1 MIRINKKKFLF
12 AAMVILL
19 AGVMIGQ
26 QMVQAKSDS
35 YEDLKNFTQAMEII
49 KRNYVENPDSRQL
62 IEGALRGMVSS
73 LDPHSSYMTERQFK
87 EMNMDI
93 KGEFTG
99 VGIQIG
105 VKNQQLT
112 IIAPI
117 EDTPGFRA
125 GLAAGDKIM
134 KINDEWTKDMSIE
147 QAVDKMRGPKGT
159 SVKLMIFR
167 EGWDK
172 PREFSIVRDV
182 IKVVSV
188 KSRMLDDGVGYVKII
203 QFQGQTADELEKA
216 LKGLE
221 AKGMKKMVLDLRNDP
236 GGLLDSS
243 VDVSGKFL
251 PKDSLVVY
259 LQGRQKTDRKDF
271 TTTSAEK
278 PRNYPIVVLVNTGSA
293 SASEIVAGALQDS
306 KRALIVGT
314 QTFGKG
320 SVQTVF
326 PLDGGGLRLTTAK
339 YYTPSGRSIQNVGIT
354 PDILTSAKPMAAGL
368 PMGAIL
374 MTQPVADA
382 MQPGDHGT
390 TFGGGPFVASVA
402 LHVFD
407 RLHDPALL
415 RQVTENGTWLGD
427 ALHAMAQR
435 STKIRAVRGL
445 GYIWGI
451 DVTDAAKDVVAR
463 ALDLGLLICSAGEHT
478 VRLLPPLVMER
489 ANLERGMRMLEQSIG

>member
-1 MIRINKKKFLF
+1 MQNEAEDDEMIRINKRKFLI
-12 AAMVILL
+12 AALVILL
-19 AGVMIGQ
+19 TGILIGQ
-26 QMVQAKSDS
+26 QMVQAKSDT

-49 KRNYVENPDSRQL
+49 KRNYVENPDSREL

-117 EDTPGFRA
+117 EDTPGYRA

-159 SVKLMIFR
+159 AVQLMIFR

-172 PREFSIVRDV
+172 PREFKIVRDV

-188 KSRMLDDGVGYVKII
+188 KSRMLDDSIGYVKLI
-203 QFQGQTADELEKA
+203 QFQGQTAEELEKA

-221 AKGMKKMVLDLRNDP
+221 AKGMKKLVLDLRNDP
-236 GGLLDSS
+236 GGLLDAS

-271 TTTSAEK
+271 MTTSAQT
-278 PRNYPIVVLVNTGSA
+278 PRDYPMVVMVNTGSA

-354 PDILTSAKPMAAGL
+354 PDLEVKL
-368 PMGAIL
+368 PVVKEPKDGE
-374 MTQPVADA
+374 
-382 MQPGDHGT
+382 
-390 TFGGGPFVASVA
+390 SVHMVVREKD
-402 LHVFD
+402 LD
-407 RLHDPALL
+407 RHLKNET
-415 RQVTENGTWLGD
+415 VTEEKKKKE
-427 ALHAMAQR
+427 QP
-435 STKIRAVRGL
+435 AVDEEFSMEVMPKEDKDDIQL
-445 GYIWGI
+445 QKAIEMLKPAVLAA
-451 DVTDAAKDVVAR
+451 DVFKNVPAPVKKSAETDK
-463 ALDLGLLICSAGEHT
+463 EK
-478 VRLLPPLVMER
+478 EK
-489 ANLERGMRMLEQSIG
+489 

>member
-1 MIRINKKKFLF
+1 MQNEAEDDEMIRINKRKFMI
-12 AAMVILL
+12 AALVILL
-19 AGVMIGQ
+19 TGILIGQ
-26 QMVQAKSDS
+26 QMVQAKSDT
-35 YEDLKNFTQAMEII
+35 YEDLKNFSQAMEII
-49 KRNYVENPDSRQL
+49 KRNYVENPDSREL

-117 EDTPGFRA
+117 EDTPGYRA

-159 SVKLMIFR
+159 DVRLMVFR

-172 PREFSIVRDV
+172 PREFKIVRDV

-188 KSRMLDDGVGYVKII
+188 KSRMLDDSIGYVKLI
-203 QFQGQTADELEKA
+203 QFQGQSADELEKA
-216 LKGLE
+216 LKALE
-221 AKGMKKMVLDLRNDP
+221 AKGMKKLVLDLRNDP
-236 GGLLDSS
+236 GGLLDAS

-271 TTTSAEK
+271 MTTSSQP
-278 PRNYPIVVLVNTGSA
+278 PRDYPMVVMVNTGSA

-306 KRALIVGT
+306 KRALIMGT

-354 PDILTSAKPMAAGL
+354 PDIEVKL
-368 PMGAIL
+368 PTIKEPKDGE
-374 MTQPVADA
+374 
-382 MQPGDHGT
+382 
-390 TFGGGPFVASVA
+390 SV
-402 LHVFD
+402 HVVVREKD
-407 RLHDPALL
+407 LERHLKNET
-415 RQVTENGTWLGD
+415 VTED
-427 ALHAMAQR
+427 KKKKEHP
-435 STKIRAVRGL
+435 
-445 GYIWGI
+445 
-451 DVTDAAKDVVAR
+451 
-463 ALDLGLLICSAGEHT
+463 AGEDEFAME
-478 VRLLPPLVMER
+478 VMPKEDKDDIQLQK
-489 ANLERGMRMLEQSIG
+489 AIEILKPAVLAADVFKNIPAPVKKSAETEKEKEKAK

>member
-1 MIRINKKKFLF
+1 MQNIPEDDEMIRINKKKFLF
-12 AAMVILL
+12 AALVILL
-19 AGVMIGQ
+19 TGVLIGQ
-26 QMVQAKSDS
+26 QMVQAKSDP
-35 YEDLKNFTQAMEII
+35 YEDLRNFTQALEII

-62 IEGALRGMVSS
+62 IEGALKGMVSS

-172 PREFSIVRDV
+172 PREFTIVRDV

-188 KSRMLDDGVGYVKII
+188 KSRMLDDSIGYVKII

-216 LKGLE
+216 MKGLE

-259 LQGRQKTDRKDF
+259 LQGRQKADRKDF
-271 TTTSAEK
+271 TTTSAK
-278 PRNYPIVVLVNTGSA
+278 TPRDYPVVVLVNTGSA

-354 PDILTSAKPMAAGL
+354 PDIEVKLPTVKEAKDGESVHVVVREKDL
-368 PMGAIL
+368 ERHL
-374 MTQPVADA
+374 KNETVTEEKKKKEQPVGEDEFAMEVMPKEDKDDIQLQKALEILKPAVLAAD
-382 MQPGDHGT
+382 
-390 TFGGGPFVASVA
+390 
-402 LHVFD
+402 VFKNV
-407 RLHDPALL
+407 PAPVKK
-415 RQVTENGTWLGD
+415 QAETEKETE
-427 ALHAMAQR
+427 
-435 STKIRAVRGL
+435 K
-445 GYIWGI
+445 
-451 DVTDAAKDVVAR
+451 AK
-463 ALDLGLLICSAGEHT
+463 
-478 VRLLPPLVMER
+478 
-489 ANLERGMRMLEQSIG
+489 

>member
-1 MIRINKKKFLF
+1 MQNEVEDDEMIRINKRKFLI
-12 AAMVILL
+12 AAIVILL
-19 AGVMIGQ
+19 TGILIGQ
-26 QMVQAKSDS
+26 QMVQAKSDT
-35 YEDLKNFTQAMEII
+35 YEDLRNFTQAMEII
-49 KRNYVENPDSRQL
+49 KRNYVENPDSREL
-62 IEGALRGMVSS
+62 IEGALRGMVSN

-159 SVKLMIFR
+159 PVRLMIFR

-172 PREFSIVRDV
+172 PREFKIVRDV

-188 KSRMLDDGVGYVKII
+188 KSRMLDDSIGYIKII
-203 QFQGQTADELEKA
+203 QFQGQTTDELEKA

-221 AKGMKKMVLDLRNDP
+221 EKGMKKLVLDLRNDP
-236 GGLLDSS
+236 GGLLDAS

-271 TTTSAEK
+271 ITTSAQT
-278 PRNYPIVVLVNTGSA
+278 PRGYPMVVMVNTGSA

-306 KRALIVGT
+306 KRAVIVGT

-354 PDILTSAKPMAAGL
+354 PDIEVKL
-368 PMGAIL
+368 PTVKEPKDGE
-374 MTQPVADA
+374 
-382 MQPGDHGT
+382 
-390 TFGGGPFVASVA
+390 SV
-402 LHVFD
+402 HVVVREKDLD
-407 RLHDPALL
+407 RHLKNET
-415 RQVTENGTWLGD
+415 VTEEKKKKE
-427 ALHAMAQR
+427 QP
-435 STKIRAVRGL
+435 
-445 GYIWGI
+445 
-451 DVTDAAKDVVAR
+451 
-463 ALDLGLLICSAGEHT
+463 AGEEEFAME
-478 VRLLPPLVMER
+478 VMPKEDKDDIQLQKAIEILKPAVLAADVFKNVPPPAKKDAETEKEKEK
-489 ANLERGMRMLEQSIG
+489 AK